1 MPHSY
6 GIRARTRGL
15 FSKGFR
21 QNGLPSLR
29 GNLRTYRIND
39 YVDIKVNGAVHKGM
53 PYKIYHG
60 KTGKVFNVNPN
71 AIGVLVNKQVRGRI
85 VQKRVHV
92 RVEHINPSKCVEN
105 FKNRVR
111 TAEKEKRDKLKKR
124 GQNNSYTYQRKYRGQ
139 QNIGISSGVLNQ
151 RKYNSILVSSI

>member
-1 MPHSY
+1 MPRSY

-111 TAEKEKRDKLKKR
+111 TAEKEKRDKNPKKDR
-124 GQNNSYTYQRKYRGQ
+124 KRLPGKPLPEKVVSGKSEVTFQNPQFHKE
-139 QNIGISSGVLNQ
+139 IF
-151 RKYNSILVSSI
+151 